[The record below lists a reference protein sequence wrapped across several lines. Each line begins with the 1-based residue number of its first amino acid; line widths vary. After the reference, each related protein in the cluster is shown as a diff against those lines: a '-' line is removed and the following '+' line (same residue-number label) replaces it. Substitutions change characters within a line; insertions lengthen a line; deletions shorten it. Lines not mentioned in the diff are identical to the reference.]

1 MTSQLS
7 VTIGQSS
14 DKGIKEDNEDSYG
27 VLTPVDQLLEIKG
40 IAAVIADGMG
50 SCEKPKE
57 ASEYCVKGFI
67 NDYYSTADSWT
78 VKTSGAKVLT
88 ALNSWLYGKSHDE
101 HAKAMVS
108 TFSALVLKST
118 TAHIFHIGDSRI
130 YRYRDGYL
138 EQLTNDHRVWIS
150 QEKNYLNRAIGIDL
164 HLDIDYKTS
173 EAEVGDIYVMTTDG
187 VHDYLNDKQ
196 IKQLLKSNSAL
207 DVIADNIVSSALEN
221 NSHDNVTCQLIRI
234 DSLPSQE
241 ANEVYRELT
250 KLPFP
255 PELEPGMLIDGYRVI
270 KEISSSSTSQ
280 LYLVKDEESQQ
291 QMVMKTPSVNFDDDP
306 SYIERFHMEEWA
318 GKRIKHRN
326 VLETYEQNRPGKF
339 MYFLMEYIEGITLGE
354 WIKQHPKP
362 DIDTVMG
369 IINQIIQG
377 LRTIHKMEMLHRDL
391 KPDNIIITHDNTVK
405 IIDFGSI
412 KIAGIQ
418 EISTPVERMELLG
431 TKNYTAPE
439 YLLGMAG
446 SSKSDLFSLGIICY
460 EMLTGHLP
468 YGDQL
473 NKNSNWRSISK
484 IKYTPS
490 IKYNPM
496 IPLWLDGTIEKS
508 VRCDQRMRYDTFSE
522 FFYDLTHPNDL
533 FMKKNIPLIEQSP
546 IMVWQSI
553 SAILLIGNVVLLY
566 ILIKQT

>member
-7 VTIGQSS
+7 VSIGQSS
-14 DKGIKEDNEDSYG
+14 DKGIKDANEDSYG
-27 VLTPVDQLLEIKG
+27 VLCPQDQLLQSKG
-40 IAAVIADGMG
+40 IAAIIADGMG

-67 NDYYSTADSWT
+67 SDYYSTADSWA

-173 EAEVGDIYVMTTDG
+173 EAGVGDIYVMTTDG
-187 VHDYLNDKQ
+187 VHDYLNDKR
-196 IKQLLKSNSAL
+196 IKQLLNSSSAL

-234 DSLPSQE
+234 DHLPSQE

-255 PELEPGMLIDGYRVI
+255 PELEPGMLLDGYRI
-270 KEISSSSTSQ
+270 IEEISSSSTSQ
-280 LYLVKDEESQQ
+280 LYLVKDEETGQELI
-291 QMVMKTPSVNFDDDP
+291 MKTPSVNFDDDP

-318 GKRIKHRN
+318 GKRIKHGN
-326 VLETYEQNRPGKF
+326 VLKTYEQDRPRKF
-339 MYFLMEYIEGITLGE
+339 MYFLMEYIKGITLGE
-354 WIKQHPKP
+354 WIQQHPKP
-362 DIDTVMG
+362 DIDAVVD
-369 IINQIIQG
+369 IVKQIIQG
-377 LRTIHKMEMLHRDL
+377 LRAIHKMEMLHRDL
-391 KPDNIIITHDNTVK
+391 KPDNIIITNDKTVK

-460 EMLTGHLP
+460 EMLTGRLP
-468 YGDQL
+468 YGEQL
-473 NKNSNWRSISK
+473 NKNSNWRNISK

-496 IPLWLDGTIEKS
+496 IPLWLDGAIEKS

-522 FFYDLTHPNDL
+522 FLHDLTHPNDA
-533 FMKKNIPLIEQSP
+533 FMKKNVPMIEQNP
-546 IMVWQSI
+546 VLVWQTI
-553 SAILLIGNVVLLY
+553 TIILLISNVVLLY
-566 ILIKQT
+566 LLIKQ

>member
-7 VTIGQSS
+7 VSIGQSS
-14 DKGIKEDNEDSYG
+14 DKGIKDANEDSYG
-27 VLTPVDQLLEIKG
+27 VLCPEDQLLESKG
-40 IAAVIADGMG
+40 IAAIIADGMG

-57 ASEYCVKGFI
+57 ASEYCVKGFL

-118 TAHIFHIGDSRI
+118 TAHIFHVGDSRI

-150 QEKNYLNRAIGIDL
+150 HDKNYLNRAIGIDL

-196 IKQLLKSNSAL
+196 IKALLKTDGSL
-207 DVIADNIVSSALEN
+207 EVIADDIVCSALEN

-234 DSLPSQE
+234 DGLPSQE

-250 KLPFP
+250 RLPFP
-255 PELEPGMLIDGYRVI
+255 PELEPGMLLDGYRVI
-270 KEISSSSTSQ
+270 KEISCSSTSQ
-280 LYLVKDEESQQ
+280 LYLVEDEKTQQ
-291 QMVMKTPSVNFDDDP
+291 QLVMKTPSVNFDDDP

-326 VLETYEQNRPGKF
+326 VLQTYEQNRPRKF
-339 MYFLMEYIEGITLGE
+339 MYFLMEYIEGITLGQ
-354 WIKQHPKP
+354 WIEQNPKP
-362 DIDTVMG
+362 DIDNVVTIVD
-369 IINQIIQG
+369 QIIQG
-377 LRTIHKMEMLHRDL
+377 LRAIHKMEMLHRDL
-391 KPDNIIITHDNTVK
+391 KPDNIIITQDETVK

-412 KIAGIQ
+412 KIAGIE
-418 EISTPVERMELLG
+418 EISTPVERMQLLG

-446 SSKSDLFSLGIICY
+446 SRKSDLFSLGIICY

-473 NKNSNWRSISK
+473 NRNSNWRSISK
-484 IKYTPS
+484 IRYTPS

-496 IPLWLDGTIEKS
+496 IPLWLDGAIEKS
-508 VRCDQRMRYDTFSE
+508 VRCDQRMRYDSFSE
-522 FFYDLTHPNDL
+522 FFHDLKHPNDA
-533 FMKKNIPLIEQSP
+533 FMKKNIPLIEQNP
-546 IMVWQSI
+546 VLVWQTI
-553 SAILLIGNVVLLY
+553 TTILLISNVVMLY
-566 ILIKQT
+566 LLIKQ

>member
-1 MTSQLS
+1 MTSRLS
-7 VTIGQSS
+7 VSIGQSS
-14 DKGIKEDNEDSYG
+14 DKGIKDANEDSYG
-27 VLTPVDQLLEIKG
+27 VLCPEDQLLESKG
-40 IAAVIADGMG
+40 IAAIIADGMG

-57 ASEYCVKGFI
+57 ASEYCVKGFL

-118 TAHIFHIGDSRI
+118 TAHIFHVGDSRI

-150 QEKNYLNRAIGIDL
+150 HDKNYLNRAIGIDL

-196 IKQLLKSNSAL
+196 IKALLKTDGSL
-207 DVIADNIVSSALEN
+207 EVIADDIVCSALEN

-234 DSLPSQE
+234 DGLPSQE

-250 KLPFP
+250 RLPFP
-255 PELEPGMLIDGYRVI
+255 PELEPGMLLDGYRVI
-270 KEISSSSTSQ
+270 KEISCSSTSQ
-280 LYLVKDEESQQ
+280 LYLVEDEKTQQ
-291 QMVMKTPSVNFDDDP
+291 QLVMKTPSVNFDDDP

-326 VLETYEQNRPGKF
+326 VLQTYEQNRPRKF
-339 MYFLMEYIEGITLGE
+339 MYFLMEYIEGITLGQ
-354 WIKQHPKP
+354 WIEQNPKP
-362 DIDTVMG
+362 DIDNVVTIVD
-369 IINQIIQG
+369 QIIQG
-377 LRTIHKMEMLHRDL
+377 LRAIHKMEMLHRDL
-391 KPDNIIITHDNTVK
+391 KPDNIIITQDETVK

-412 KIAGIQ
+412 KIAGIE
-418 EISTPVERMELLG
+418 EISTPVERMQLLG

-446 SSKSDLFSLGIICY
+446 SRKSDLFSLGVICY

-473 NKNSNWRSISK
+473 NRNSNWRSISK
-484 IKYTPS
+484 IRYTPS

-496 IPLWLDGTIEKS
+496 IPLWLDGAIEKS
-508 VRCDQRMRYDTFSE
+508 VRCDQRMRYDSFSE
-522 FFYDLTHPNDL
+522 FFHDLKHPNDA
-533 FMKKNIPLIEQSP
+533 FMKKNIPLIEQNP
-546 IMVWQSI
+546 VLVWQTI
-553 SAILLIGNVVLLY
+553 TTILLISNVVMLY
-566 ILIKQT
+566 LLIKQ

>member
-7 VTIGQSS
+7 VSIGQSS
-14 DKGIKEDNEDSYG
+14 DKGIKDANEDSYG
-27 VLTPVDQLLEIKG
+27 VLCPEDQQLEIKG
-40 IAAVIADGMG
+40 ITAIIADGMG

-130 YRYRDGYL
+130 YRFRDGYL

-150 QEKNYLNRAIGIDL
+150 HEKNYLNRAIGIDL
-164 HLDIDYKTS
+164 HLDIDYRTT
-173 EAEVGDIYVMTTDG
+173 EAEVADIYVMTTDG

-196 IKQLLKSNSAL
+196 IKQRLKSDCAL
-207 DVIADNIVSSALEN
+207 EVIADNIVSSALDH

-255 PELEPGMLIDGYRVI
+255 PELEPGMLLDGYRVI
-270 KEISSSSTSQ
+270 REISSSSTSQ
-280 LYLVKDEESQQ
+280 LYLVKDEASGQP
-291 QMVMKTPSVNFDDDP
+291 MVMKTPSVNFDDDP

-326 VLETYEQNRPGKF
+326 VLETYEQNRPRKF
-339 MYFLMEYIEGITLGE
+339 MYFLMEYIEGITLGQ
-354 WIKQHPKP
+354 WIQQHPKP
-362 DIDTVMG
+362 DIAAV
-369 IINQIIQG
+369 ISIVEQIIQG
-377 LRTIHKMEMLHRDL
+377 LRAIHRMEMLHRDL
-391 KPDNIIITHDNTVK
+391 KPDNIIITPDGTVK

-418 EISTPVERMELLG
+418 EISTPVERLELLG

-446 SSKSDLFSLGIICY
+446 SNKSDLFSLGVICY

-468 YGDQL
+468 YGEQL
-473 NKNSNWRSISK
+473 NKNANWRNISK

-490 IKYNPM
+490 IKFNPM
-496 IPLWLDGTIEKS
+496 IPLWLDGAIEKS

-522 FFYDLTHPNDL
+522 FSYDLIHPNDL
-533 FMKKNIPLIEQSP
+533 FMKKNVPLIEQNP
-546 IMVWQSI
+546 VLVWQTI
-553 SAILLIGNVVLLY
+553 SAILFIGNVVLLY
-566 ILIKQT
+566 TLIKT

>member
-1 MTSQLS
+1 
-7 VTIGQSS
+7 
-14 DKGIKEDNEDSYG
+14 
-27 VLTPVDQLLEIKG
+27 
-40 IAAVIADGMG
+40 
-50 SCEKPKE
+50 
-57 ASEYCVKGFI
+57 
-67 NDYYSTADSWT
+67 
-78 VKTSGAKVLT
+78 
-88 ALNSWLYGKSHDE
+88 
-101 HAKAMVS
+101 
-108 TFSALVLKST
+108 
-118 TAHIFHIGDSRI
+118 
-130 YRYRDGYL
+130 
-138 EQLTNDHRVWIS
+138 
-150 QEKNYLNRAIGIDL
+150 NRAIGIDL
-164 HLDIDYKTS
+164 HLDIDYRTS

-207 DVIADNIVSSALEN
+207 DVIADSIVSSALEN
-221 NSHDNVTCQLIRI
+221 KSHDNVTCQLIRI

-270 KEISSSSTSQ
+270 REISSSSTSQ
-280 LYLVKDEESQQ
+280 LYLVKDEESGQ

-326 VLETYEQNRPGKF
+326 VLETFEQNRPRRF

-362 DIDTVMG
+362 DIDSVMG
-369 IINQIIQG
+369 IVEQIILG
-377 LRTIHKMEMLHRDL
+377 LRSIHKMEMLHRDL
-391 KPDNIIITHDNTVK
+391 KPDNIIITPSNTVK

-412 KIAGIQ
+412 KIAGIA
-418 EISTPVERMELLG
+418 EISTPVERIELLG

-439 YLLGMAG
+439 YMLGMAG
-446 SSKSDLFSLGIICY
+446 SSKSDLFSLGAICY
-460 EMLTGHLP
+460 EMLTGRLP

-473 NKNSNWRSISK
+473 NKDANWRSIAK

-496 IPLWLDGTIEKS
+496 IPLWLDGAIEKS

-522 FFYDLTHPNDL
+522 FFYDLTHPNEV
-533 FMKKNIPLIEQSP
+533 FMKKNLPLIEQDP
-546 IMVWQSI
+546 ILVWQVI

-566 ILIKQT
+566 LFIKQ